1 MKNKAEQKQKSEVA
15 LREEAILKFWEE
27 NKIFQKSVNQRSGS
41 KEFVFYEGP
50 PTANGKPGIHHVLA
64 RSFKDIVCRYKTMRG
79 YRVERK
85 AGWDTHGLPV
95 ELQVEKELKISSK
108 PEIEKYGI
116 EEFNKKCKASVWEYK
131 DEWERLTKRIA
142 FWLDLEHPYITY
154 SNEYIE
160 SVWWILSEIYKKGLL
175 YEGHKVVPYCSRCG
189 TGLSSHEV
197 AQGYKKIPEKSV
209 YVKFKVK
216 SRLGTG
222 IVVVNEKGEILLGK
236 RIKTGQWTLPGG
248 KVEKG
253 ETYEET
259 IVRETKE
266 ETGIDIE
273 IVKTLGLAESIIDG
287 AHWRYQNFI
296 GRAKGG
302 ELKDEK
308 GKIEGWK
315 WIAPDKL
322 PENIYEPSG
331 KTLKLF
337 LADKKG
343 IISDVLVH
351 ENDSTYFLVWTTTP
365 WTLPGNVA
373 LAVGKD
379 IDYVIIKYFGN
390 KSSRSIIGSGN
401 RKEGLTESTILAPG
415 NYIIA
420 KDILQKNLESNAGL
434 IEIRYL
440 FGNIDVFNENL
451 RKHPAHQ
458 DLDGLLKAY
467 NFDVIKG
474 SELVG
479 LEYKQLFDFV
489 KPDPLS
495 PSVGGFSEASK
506 PAFRVVAGDFVTTQD
521 GSGIVHIAPAFGED
535 DMRVA
540 KENDLP
546 VLMTVNLQGKFIPEI
561 TPWAGKYV
569 AREETN
575 KEIITELDK
584 RKVLFKTEDIEH
596 DYPFCWRCNTKL
608 IYYAKKSW
616 FIKMSDPKI
625 KKALI
630 ENNEKINWIPE
641 HIKKGRM
648 GEWLREIKDWALSR
662 ERYWGTPLPIWKCA
676 KCGDDKII
684 GSIAELEKFG
694 GKKLEDLHRPF
705 IDKVIFK
712 CDKCGGEMKRITD
725 VIDCWFDS
733 GSMPFSQW
741 HYPFENK
748 ELVDPSTGSG
758 QAKGKKFP
766 ADYISEAIDQTR
778 GWFYT
783 LLAIA
788 TLLGKSA
795 PYKNVIT
802 YGHILDAKGQK
813 MSKSKGNV
821 VSPWEVAD
829 KYGIDILRW
838 YFYTVGGPG
847 EPKRFDFKDLNE
859 VQNKFYRTLWNSYQ
873 FFKTYAGKA
882 KSQKPTAK
890 NQNLLDKWIVSRLNE
905 TIFETT
911 KLLDDYDIIRS
922 ARLIG
927 DFTDDL
933 SNWYIR
939 RSRDRMRVEESAAL
953 WTLLAVLSELT
964 KLAAP
969 FVPFISEEIYRD
981 IKTGGSPES
990 IHLSDW
996 PKADEK
1002 LIDKK
1007 LNEEMKLV
1015 REIVTLGLAARAKS
1029 KIKVRQPLALL
1040 EVQGTKEKIKA
1051 DLLELVNDEL
1061 NVKKVAFVSEVSAKS
1076 GWISETNGRIA
1087 IALDTKITDELKE
1100 EGVVRDIARHIQT
1113 MRKDLGL
1120 TKEDLIE
1127 VFYGKNGSAGKI
1139 FANAKWQKY
1148 IKEKTITKNIDKYEE
1163 GGKYDMEK
1171 DLEIEGEKIKF
1182 AVKKVK

>member
-1 MKNKAEQKQKSEVA
+1 MIVKKSNLAIFLTKLLFSVKLKGVLKVMKYMKNKAEQKQKSEVA

-27 NKIFQKSVNQRSGS
+27 NKIFEKSVSQRPAS

-64 RSFKDIVCRYKTMRG
+64 RSFKDIICRYKTMRG

-116 EEFNKKCKASVWEYK
+116 EEFNKKCKTSVWEYK
-131 DEWERLTKRIA
+131 DEWEKLTKRIA

-222 IVVVNEKGEILLGK
+222 IVIVNEKGEILLGK

-266 ETGIDIE
+266 ETGLDIE

-287 AHWRYQNFI
+287 AHWRYQNFV

-302 ELKDEK
+302 EPKDEK

-322 PENIYEPSG
+322 PKNIYEPSG

-337 LADKKG
+337 LADKEGKV
-343 IISDVLVH
+343 SDVLVQ
-351 ENDSTYFLVWTTTP
+351 ENDATYFLVWTTTP

-379 IDYVIIKYFGN
+379 IRYLQV
-390 KSSRSIIGSGN
+390 RPTGN
-401 RKEGLTESTILAPG
+401 RDTFILA
-415 NYIIA
+415 
-420 KDILQKNLESNAGL
+420 KDLVLKIFKEFNGA
-434 IEIRYL
+434 EIKFL
-440 FGNIDVFNENL
+440 SG
-451 RKHPAHQ
+451 K
-458 DLDGLLKAY
+458 DLL
-467 NFDVIKG
+467 
-474 SELVG
+474 G
-479 LEYKQLFDFV
+479 LEYEQLFDFV
-489 KPDPLS
+489 KPD
-495 PSVGGFSEASK
+495 K

-535 DMRVA
+535 DMNVA

-546 VLMTVNLQGKFIPEI
+546 VLMTVNLQGKFIDEI

-575 KEIITELDK
+575 KEIISELD
-584 RKVLFKTEDIEH
+584 RRGVLFKTEDIEH
-596 DYPFCWRCNTKL
+596 DYPFCWRCGTKL

-616 FIKMSDPKI
+616 FIKMTDEKI

-641 HIKKGRM
+641 HIKEGRM

-676 KCGDDKII
+676 RCGENKII

-694 GKKLEDLHRPF
+694 GKKLNDLHRPY
-705 IDKVIFK
+705 IDEVIFK
-712 CDKCGGEMKRITD
+712 CDKCDGEMKRVAD

-733 GSMPFSQW
+733 GSMPFGQW

-748 ELVDPSTGSG
+748 ELIEG
-758 QAKGKKFP
+758 GKKFP

-783 LLAIA
+783 LLAIS

-859 VQNKFYRTLWNSYQ
+859 VQNKFYRTFWNSYQ
-873 FFKTYAGKA
+873 FLKTYGKGKNLPAKA
-882 KSQKPTAK
+882 KAL
-890 NQNLLDKWIVSRLNE
+890 NLLDKWIVSRLNE
-905 TIFETT
+905 TISETT
-911 KLLDDYDIIRS
+911 KLLDSYDIIRS

-939 RSRDRMRVEESAAL
+939 RSRDRMRGDESAAIQIL
-953 WTLLAVLSELT
+953 SMVLNELA

-969 FVPFISEEIYRD
+969 FVPFVSEEIYRD
-981 IKTGGSPES
+981 IKTNDCPES

-1002 LIDKK
+1002 LIDRK

-1029 KIKVRQPLALL
+1029 KIKVRQPLQKLKVNPPA
-1040 EVQGTKEKIKA
+1040 GGEKLKVDD
-1051 DLLELVNDEL
+1051 DLLELIKDEL
-1061 NVKKVAFVSEVSAKS
+1061 NIKEVLFAEIIEEKN
-1076 GWISETNGRIA
+1076 GWMLETDGRIA
-1087 IALDTKITDELKE
+1087 IALDTKITNELKE
-1100 EGVVRDIARHIQT
+1100 EGIVRDIARHIQT

-1127 VFYGKNGSAGKI
+1127 VFYGKKENVAKI
-1139 FANAKWQKY
+1139 LGQAKWKKY
-1148 IKEKTITKNIDKYEE
+1148 IKEKTIAKNISNYKDGE
-1163 GGKYDMEK
+1163 KYDMEK
-1171 DLEIEGEKIKF
+1171 DLETEGEKIKF
-1182 AVKKVK
+1182 AVRKIK

>member
-1 MKNKAEQKQKSEVA
+1 MKNQKNKKTEEKLLNAAIKSPVA

-27 NKIFQKSVNQRSGS
+27 NKIFEKSVEQRSES
-41 KEFVFYEGP
+41 KEFIFYEGP

-64 RSFKDIVCRYKTMRG
+64 RSFKDIICRYKTMQG

-142 FWLDLEHPYITY
+142 FWLDLKHPYITY

-160 SVWWILSEIYKKGLL
+160 SVWWILSEVYKKGLL

-222 IVVVNEKGEILLGK
+222 IIVVNEKGEVLMGK

-253 ETYEET
+253 ETYEQT

-266 ETGIDIE
+266 ETGLDIE
-273 IVKTLGLAESIIDG
+273 IVKTLGLAESILDG

-296 GRAKGG
+296 GRVKGG

-322 PENIYEPSG
+322 SDNIYEPSK
-331 KTLKLF
+331 KTLILF
-337 LADKKG
+337 LSDKEGKVD
-343 IISDVLVH
+343 DVLVE
-351 ENDSTYFLVWTTTP
+351 ENDEIYFLVWTTTP

-379 IDYVIIKYFGN
+379 IEYVMIKRFNAEKKFYEY
-390 KSSRSIIGSGN
+390 IVLA
-401 RKEGLTESTILAPG
+401 KEIHE
-415 NYIIA
+415 
-420 KDILQKNLESNAGL
+420 KNLS
-434 IEIRYL
+434 
-440 FGNIDVFNENL
+440 L
-451 RKHPAHQ
+451 RKNLGPIAGRITEIVGAVGSVIQ
-458 DLDGLLKAY
+458 EE
-467 NFDVIKG
+467 IKG
-474 SELVG
+474 KDLLG
-479 LEYKQLFDFV
+479 LEYEQLFDFI
-489 KPDPLS
+489 KPEKS
-495 PSVGGFSEASK
+495 
-506 PAFRVVAGDFVTTQD
+506 AFRVVSGDFVTTQD

-535 DMRVA
+535 DMNVA
-540 KENDLP
+540 RENDLP
-546 VLMTVNLQGKFIPEI
+546 VLMTVDQQGKFIDKI

-569 AREETN
+569 VREEIN
-575 KEIITELDK
+575 KEIIAELDK
-584 RKVLFKTEDIEH
+584 RGVLFKTEEIEH
-596 DYPFCWRCNTKL
+596 DYPFCWRCGTKL

-641 HIKKGRM
+641 HIKEGRM

-676 KCGDDKII
+676 KCGENKII

-694 GKKLEDLHRPF
+694 GKKLSDLHRPY
-705 IDKVIFK
+705 IDEVVFK
-712 CDKCGGEMKRITD
+712 CDKCDGEMKRIPD

-748 ELVDPSTGSG
+748 ELIE
-758 QAKGKKFP
+758 KGKKFP

-783 LLAIA
+783 LLAIS
-788 TLLGKSA
+788 TLLGKTA

-821 VSPWEVAD
+821 VNPWEVAD
-829 KYGIDILRW
+829 KYGIDVLRW

-847 EPKRFDFKDLNE
+847 EPKRFDIKDLNE
-859 VQNKFYRTLWNSYQ
+859 VQNKFYRTFWNSYQ
-873 FFKTYAGKA
+873 FFKTYAGEVGSRSVRGRVKVE
-882 KSQKPTAK
+882 
-890 NQNLLDKWIVSRLNE
+890 NRNLLDEWIISRLNE
-905 TIFETT
+905 TISETT
-911 KLLDDYDIIRS
+911 KLLDSYDIIRS
-922 ARLIG
+922 ARLVT

-939 RSRDRMRVEESAAL
+939 RSRDRMRGDESAAL
-953 WTLLAVLSELT
+953 ETLSAVLRD
-964 KLAAP
+964 LAKITAP
-969 FVPFISEEIYRD
+969 FVPFVSEEIYRD
-981 IKTGGSPES
+981 IKSGDNSES
-990 IHLSDW
+990 VHLSDW
-996 PKADEK
+996 PKADES
-1002 LIDKK
+1002 LIDKE
-1007 LNEEMKLV
+1007 LNEQMEMV
-1015 REIVTLGLAARAKS
+1015 RQVVTLGLAARAKV
-1029 KIKVRQPLALL
+1029 KIKVRQPLQKLK
-1040 EVQGTKEKIKA
+1040 VKSEKLKVG
-1051 DLLELVNDEL
+1051 DELLELVKDEL
-1061 NVKKVAFVSEVSAKS
+1061 NIKEILSIDEIKEEAGLVL
-1076 GWISETNGRIA
+1076 ETDGKIT

-1127 VFYGKNGSAGKI
+1127 VYCEKNGSIAKI
-1139 FANAKWQKY
+1139 FSNAKWQKY
-1148 IKEKTITKNIDKYEE
+1148 IKEKTITKSILDYKAEEKYE
-1163 GGKYDMEK
+1163 MEK

-1182 AVKKVK
+1182 GVKKIK